1 MLKKQSRFY
10 KGGYLEKEDF
20 TMLDINY
27 IRNNPGIVKKAVA
40 DKRMNTDIDR
50 LLELDARI
58 REFTAEADVIR
69 AERNNLSKKIPR
81 LDGQERGPAVER
93 VKLLKEELAELE
105 GRLADLKEEFD
116 SIMLTV
122 PSVPA
127 PGVPLG
133 KDEADNVEIRRWGE
147 IPTFDYAPRDHVE
160 LAERL
165 DLIDVPRAVK
175 FAGSRSYFLKNE
187 GALLEMAICRFVIDR
202 LAAKGFTPMTVPLM
216 VRESAMRGT
225 GYFPI
230 GYEQAYKLPED
241 DLFLIGT
248 SEVALVSYHQ
258 NEVLSCDDLPVRYA
272 GYSTC
277 FRREAGT
284 YGKDT
289 RGLYRVHQFQKVEQ
303 VILCRADDE
312 EAERLHDE
320 ILNNTEE
327 VLQALGLPYRV
338 ALACTGEIG
347 IGQVRK
353 HEVETWMPSR
363 NNYCETHSCSTLN
376 DFQAR
381 RSNIKYR
388 DKDGSLRYVYTLN
401 NTGIASPRILIPL
414 LEVNQNKDGSVNIP
428 EVLRPYMNNMEKI
441 VPKK

>member
-1 MLKKQSRFY
+1 
-10 KGGYLEKEDF
+10 E
-20 TMLDINY
+20 
-27 IRNNPGIVKKAVA
+27 
-40 DKRMNTDIDR
+40 
-50 LLELDARI
+50 
-58 REFTAEADVIR
+58 
-69 AERNNLSKKIPR
+69 AERDEMVL
-81 LDGQERGPAVER
+81 R
-93 VKLLKEELAELE
+93 VKQVKEQITWHEEQLLVY
-105 GRLADLKEEFD
+105 RSEFD
-116 SIMLTV
+116 KIMLTV

-127 PGVPLG
+127 PEVPIG
-133 KDEADNVEIRRWGE
+133 RSDTDNVEIRKWGE
-147 IPTFDYAPRDHVE
+147 IPRFAFNPKDHLELVE
-160 LAERL
+160 ML
-165 DLIDVPRAVK
+165 DLVDIPRAVK

-187 GALLEMAICRFVIDR
+187 GALLEMAICRFVIDHLR
-202 LAAKGFTPMTVPLM
+202 AKGFTLMTVPLM
-216 VRESAMRGT
+216 VRADAMQGT

-230 GYEQAYKLPED
+230 GYEQAYKLTED
-241 DLFLIGT
+241 ELFLVGT
-248 SEVALVSYHQ
+248 SEVSIVSYHQ
-258 NEVLSCDDLPVRYA
+258 NEVLNVTELPKKYV

-303 VILCRADDE
+303 VIFCRADAA
-312 EAERLHDE
+312 EAERIHYE

-327 VLQALGLPYRV
+327 ILQALELPYRV

-363 NNYCETHSCSTLN
+363 NGYCETHSCSTLN

-388 DKDGSLRYVYTLN
+388 DNDGTLKYVFTLN

-414 LEVNQNKDGSVNIP
+414 LEINQNGDGSVKIP
-428 EVLRPYMNNMEKI
+428 KVLQPYMNGMTVI
-441 VPKK
+441 VPKRKY

>member
-1 MLKKQSRFY
+1 
-10 KGGYLEKEDF
+10 
-20 TMLDINY
+20 MLDINY
-27 IRNNPGIVKKAVA
+27 IRNNPNIVKKAVR
-40 DKRMNTDIDR
+40 DKLMKADIDR
-50 LLELDARI
+50 LLELDIEI
-58 REFTAEADVIR
+58 RMAITVVDSLR
-69 AERNNLSKKIPR
+69 AEKNNLSKAIQTLEGSEKGVAIEKVKETKENLVV
-81 LDGQERGPAVER
+81 LDGNLSLLRQEFNE
-93 VKLLKEELAELE
+93 
-105 GRLADLKEEFD
+105 
-116 SIMLTV
+116 IMLTV
-122 PSVPA
+122 PSIPA
-127 PGVPLG
+127 PEVPIG
-133 KDEADNVEIRRWGE
+133 KNEDDNIEIRRWGK
-147 IPTFDYAPRDHVE
+147 IPEFDFFPKDHIE
-160 LAERL
+160 LAENL
-165 DLIDVPRAVK
+165 DLVDVPRAVK
-175 FAGSRSYFLKNE
+175 FAGSRAYFLKNE
-187 GALLEMAICRFVIDR
+187 GALLEMAVCRFVIDR
-202 LAAKGFTPMTVPLM
+202 LVAKAFSPITVPLM
-216 VRESAMRGT
+216 VKESAMQGT

-230 GYEQAYKLPED
+230 GYEQAYKLEED

-258 NEVLSCDDLPVRYA
+258 NEVLNYDELPKKYA

-303 VILCRADDE
+303 VIFCKNDDAQ
-312 EAERLHDE
+312 AESLHYE

-327 VLQALGLPYRV
+327 ILQALELPYRV

-388 DKDGSLRYVYTLN
+388 DQDGTLKFVYTLN

-414 LEVNQNKDGSVNIP
+414 LEMNQNADGSVNIP
-428 EVLRPYMNNMEKI
+428 KVLQPYMNNMVKI
-441 VPKK
+441 TPKKA

>member
-1 MLKKQSRFY
+1 
-10 KGGYLEKEDF
+10 
-20 TMLDINY
+20 MLDINY
-27 IRNNPGIVKKAVA
+27 IRNNADLVKKAVV
-40 DKRMNTDIDR
+40 DKLMNADIDR
-50 LLELDARI
+50 LLALDVQI
-58 REFTAEADVIR
+58 RESTAQIDAIR
-69 AERNNLSKKIPR
+69 AERNNLSKQTPHLNEIEKSAAI
-81 LDGQERGPAVER
+81 ER
-93 VKLLKEELAELE
+93 VKAIKGELSVLE
-105 GRLADLKEEFD
+105 GRLSALKKEFD
-116 SIMLTV
+116 DIMLMV

-127 PGVPLG
+127 PEVPIG
-133 KDEADNVEIRRWGE
+133 KDDGDNVEIRRWGN
-147 IPTFDYAPRDHVE
+147 IPEFGFTPKDHLE
-160 LAERL
+160 LAESL
-165 DLIDVPRAVK
+165 DLIDIPRAVK

-187 GALLEMAICRFVIDR
+187 GALLEMAVCRFVIDK
-202 LAAKGFTPMTVPLM
+202 LSSKGFTPITVPLM
-216 VRESAMRGT
+216 VRESAMQGT

-230 GYEQAYKLPED
+230 GYEQAYKIPED

-258 NEVLSCDDLPVRYA
+258 NEVLNSGELPKRYA

-312 EAERLHDE
+312 EAARLHDE

-327 VLQALGLPYRV
+327 ILQALELPYRV

-388 DKDGSLRYVYTLN
+388 DADGTLKYVYTLN

-414 LEVNQNKDGSVNIP
+414 LEIHQNADGSVNIP
-428 EVLRPYMNNMEKI
+428 KALRPYMNNMEKI
-441 VPKK
+441 VPKKQQ

>member
-1 MLKKQSRFY
+1 
-10 KGGYLEKEDF
+10 
-20 TMLDINY
+20 MLDINY
-27 IRNNPGIVKKAVA
+27 IRNNPDIVKKAVV
-40 DKRMNTDIDR
+40 DKLMTADIDR
-50 LLELDARI
+50 LLELDVQI
-58 REFTAEADVIR
+58 RETTAQADNIR
-69 AERNNLSKKIPR
+69 AERNNLSKKTPQ
-81 LDGQERGPAVER
+81 LLEPERTTAIKR
-93 VKLLKEELAELE
+93 VKALKEELSVLE
-105 GRLADLKEEFD
+105 CKLSDSKKEFD
-116 SIMLTV
+116 NIMLTV
-122 PSVPA
+122 PSIPA
-127 PGVPLG
+127 PEVPIG
-133 KDEADNVEIRRWGE
+133 KDDADNVEIRIWGD
-147 IPTFDYAPRDHVE
+147 IPKYDFAPKDHVE
-160 LAERL
+160 LAESL
-165 DLIDVPRAVK
+165 DLVDIPRAVK

-202 LAAKGFTPMTVPLM
+202 LSAKGFTPMTVPLM
-216 VRESAMRGT
+216 VRESAMQGT

-258 NEVLSCDDLPVRYA
+258 NEVLDYDDLPKKYA

-303 VILCRADDE
+303 VIICRADSE
-312 EAERLHDE
+312 EAERMHYE

-327 VLQALGLPYRV
+327 ILQALELPYRV

-363 NNYCETHSCSTLN
+363 KNYCETHSCSTLN

-388 DKDGSLRYVYTLN
+388 DEDGTLRYVYTLN

-414 LEVNQNKDGSVNIP
+414 LEINQNEDGSVNIP
-428 EVLRPYMNNMEKI
+428 KVLRPYMNNMEKI

>member
-1 MLKKQSRFY
+1 
-10 KGGYLEKEDF
+10 
-20 TMLDINY
+20 MLDINF
-27 IRNNPGIVKKAVA
+27 IRNNPDIVKKAVF
-40 DKRMNTDIDR
+40 DKLMNTDIDR
-50 LLELDARI
+50 LLELDVQI
-58 REFTAEADVIR
+58 RESTAQADTIR
-69 AERNNLSKKIPR
+69 AERNNLSKKTPQ
-81 LDGQERGPAVER
+81 LNESERIIAIER
-93 VKLLKEELAELE
+93 VKALKEELSVLE
-105 GRLADLKEEFD
+105 GKLSDKKKEFD
-116 SIMLTV
+116 NIMLTV
-122 PSVPA
+122 PSIPA
-127 PGVPLG
+127 PEVPIG
-133 KDEADNVEIRRWGE
+133 KDDADNVEIRRWGD
-147 IPTFDYAPRDHVE
+147 IPKFDFAPKDHIE
-160 LAERL
+160 LAESL
-165 DLIDVPRAVK
+165 DLVDIPRAVK

-202 LAAKGFTPMTVPLM
+202 LCSKGFTPMTVPLM
-216 VRESAMRGT
+216 VRESAMQGT

-248 SEVALVSYHQ
+248 SEVALVSHHQ
-258 NEVLSCDDLPVRYA
+258 NEVLSYDELPKKYA

-303 VILCRADDE
+303 VIICRSDDA
-312 EAERLHDE
+312 EAEKMHYE

-327 VLQALGLPYRV
+327 ILQALELPYRV

-388 DKDGSLRYVYTLN
+388 DKDGTLQYVYTLN

-414 LEVNQNKDGSVNIP
+414 LEINQNEDGSVNIP
-428 EVLRPYMNNMEKI
+428 KVLRPYMKNMEKI
-441 VPKK
+441 APRK

>member
-1 MLKKQSRFY
+1 
-10 KGGYLEKEDF
+10 
-20 TMLDINY
+20 MLDINF
-27 IRNNPGIVKKAVA
+27 IRENPEAVKQAAAAKLMDA
-40 DKRMNTDIDR
+40 DIDR
-50 LLELDARI
+50 LLELDGRI
-58 REFTAEADVIR
+58 RELVTRIDAMR
-69 AERNNLSKKIPR
+69 AERNDWSKRIPG
-81 LDGQERGPAVER
+81 LPEAERERAVDR
-93 VKLLKEELAELE
+93 VKRLKEELAQSEETLSAL
-105 GRLADLKEEFD
+105 RTEFD
-116 SIMLTV
+116 QIMLTV

-127 PGVPLG
+127 PEVPLG
-133 KDEADNVEIRRWGE
+133 RTDADNLEIRKWGQ
-147 IPTFDYAPRDHVE
+147 IPEFAFTPRDHME
-160 LAERL
+160 LAETL
-165 DLIDVPRAVK
+165 DLADVSRAVK
-175 FAGSRSYFLKNE
+175 FAGSRSFFLKNE
-187 GALLEMAICRFVIDR
+187 GALLELAICRLVIDGLR
-202 LAAKGFTPMTVPLM
+202 AKGFTLMTVPLM
-216 VRESAMRGT
+216 VREEAMRGT

-230 GYEQAYKLPED
+230 GYEQAYKLTED
-241 DLFLIGT
+241 ELFLVGT
-248 SEVALVSYHQ
+248 SEVSLVSYHQ
-258 NEVLSCDDLPVRYA
+258 NEVLSAAELPKKYA

-303 VILCRADDE
+303 VIFCRADPE
-312 EAERLHDE
+312 EAERLHYE

-327 VLQALGLPYRV
+327 ILQALELPYRV

-363 NNYCETHSCSTLN
+363 NGYCETHSCSTLN

-388 DKDGSLRYVYTLN
+388 ESDGTLRYVYTLN

-414 LEVNQNKDGSVNIP
+414 LEINQNEDGSVNIP
-428 EVLRPYMNNMEKI
+428 KALRPYMNGIEVI